1 MRFCSHV
8 RCTKHFVNNG
18 ICVEHGALVKC
29 CNHAGCTKLVVL
41 NKSASSMERFCSHDG
56 CFKKFINFLK
66 QRRVAMLL
74 KHLEWVQLFSGG
86 NTH

>member
-41 NKSASSMERFCSHDG
+41 NKFASRMERFAATMGASRNSLI
-56 CFKKFINFLK
+56 F
-66 QRRVAMLL
+66 
-74 KHLEWVQLFSGG
+74 
-86 NTH
+86 